1 MLSRPEIPV
10 TTRTTQG
17 KRAYFRAP
25 VWLAATGLAWGGK
38 RAFTGWVDNLSAGGM
53 HLVCAF
59 PPPPETACL
68 FRLNMG
74 DGEGRDVF
82 VTGWV
87 AHARTG
93 GMGIQ
98 FDLMAPKA
106 EPVIRRVINR
116 CRGATPAPALPLRS
130 PFVLSGGRSVG
141 SRPSRPSRPSR
152 LPRVYTSGT
161 VRTHGGGATLS
172 ATSSGLS
179 LPSFPSRTTGVVVD
193 LPALPVRGRDQRR
206 C

>member
-10 TTRTTQG
+10 TTRTTRG

-25 VWLAATGLAWGGK
+25 VWLAATGFAWGDK
-38 RAFTGWVDNLSAGGM
+38 KPFDGWVDNLSAGGM

-68 FRLNMG
+68 FRLNVG

-93 GMGIQ
+93 GMGVQ
-98 FDLMAPKA
+98 FDRMAPKA
-106 EPVIRRVINR
+106 EPVIRRLINR
-116 CRGATPAPALPLRS
+116 RRGEEPAPPLACRPSFVLLDGGAAGSVPLR
-130 PFVLSGGRSVG
+130 
-141 SRPSRPSRPSR
+141 
-152 LPRVYTSGT
+152 LPKVYTSGST
-161 VRTHGGGATLS
+161 RRIV
-172 ATSSGLS
+172 GL
-179 LPSFPSRTTGVVVD
+179 PDRFRE
-193 LPALPVRGRDQRR
+193 AA
-206 C
+206 

>member
-10 TTRTTQG
+10 TTTATRG

-25 VWLAATGLAWGGK
+25 VWLAATGFAWGGK

-59 PPPPETACL
+59 PPLPETACL
-68 FRLNMG
+68 FRLNTG
-74 DGEGRDVF
+74 DGEGQDVF

-93 GMGIQ
+93 GMGVQ
-98 FDLMAPKA
+98 FDRMAPKA
-106 EPVIRRVINR
+106 EPVIRRLINR
-116 CRGATPAPALPLRS
+116 YRGAVPAPALPFRS
-130 PFVLSGGRSVG
+130 PFVLSGGRFVG
-141 SRPSRPSRPSR
+141 SRPSRH
-152 LPRVYTSGT
+152 PRVYPSGT

-172 ATSSGLS
+172 ATSSGS
-179 LPSFPSRTTGVVVD
+179 SPPSSPSRTTDVVGEGF
-193 LPALPVRGRDQRR
+193 PASPGRCQGR
-206 C
+206 